1 MTVSPT
7 DPAILLAVVAG
18 TLGTVL
24 LVQARLQSRLLRRR
38 IATGAG
44 TVAVDP
50 ATGLFSS
57 AAAWQCIR
65 AEANRALRL
74 GRALD
79 VHVGR
84 APDAAQ
90 LDAAGHEL
98 VFDMPAG
105 AMGVRLDDTRVC
117 VLSCAGGDAPGSR
130 LRLLDWRSTRIEPG
144 EQAAATALAWISS
157 EVGDAG

>member
-1 MTVSPT
+1 MALSPT
-7 DPAILLAVVAG
+7 DPGILLAIVAG
-18 TLGTVL
+18 AFGTVL

-74 GRALD
+74 ERPLE
-79 VHVGR
+79 VHVGQ
-84 APDAAQ
+84 ASDTAL
-90 LDAAGHEL
+90 LDAAGRDL

-105 AMGVRLDDTRVC
+105 AMGIRLDGTRVC
-117 VLSCAGGDAPGSR
+117 VLSCAGGDAPESR
-130 LRLLDWRSTRIEPG
+130 LAGLDWRSTRIEPG
-144 EQAAATALAWISS
+144 EQAAATALAWIST
-157 EVGDAG
+157 EVSDA